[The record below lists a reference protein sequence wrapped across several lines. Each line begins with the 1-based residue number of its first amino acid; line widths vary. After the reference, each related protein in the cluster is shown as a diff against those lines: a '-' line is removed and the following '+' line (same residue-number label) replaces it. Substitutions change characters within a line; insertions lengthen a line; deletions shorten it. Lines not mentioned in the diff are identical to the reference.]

1 MLPRFRLASSVFVHS
16 VFDLTATVKP
26 GRSGRLVEEGATA
39 VISAIASI
47 IAAVIGGITMTK
59 RAAVVTVSLVSL
71 VPGLA
76 TAASKFASEQLD
88 PTANVPEALAQRVED
103 VDPRA
108 ARFLPKMRVKVG
120 LTGANTPTP
129 ALLQRLGLGAAQVS
143 TASRSFTVDQP
154 QLDYLLKAA
163 NAPEVKVI
171 EIIAPNQLPKAP
183 AHVPFNLDARLAH
196 NVTLFEANVY
206 GGQGASSTGL
216 IIDGGVARPTH
227 VEFQSNRVT
236 LVEPGEKENA
246 HATHVAGTMIASGVN
261 PKARG
266 MAPKM
271 KLLSVSFNDDL
282 TKLEAN
288 GANVIVSNHS
298 YGPAAGWDQFWDGN
312 KYAWVWYGDVAK
324 STTEDAVFGRYAG
337 DCPDFDRIL
346 LKFPQLMAVV
356 AAGNDRD
363 DGPTSQPV
371 SHYISVFNSAI
382 NDFEWVVSSANRALD
397 GHKSGGYDT
406 ISGLGA
412 CKNGLTI
419 GAVNDTFVEG
429 HPNNSATRTTVF
441 SAWGPLDDGRIKPDV
456 VANGQSLLSTTVPSS
471 PQDPTPDA
479 MYDSMDGTS
488 MASPTAAGIVAL
500 MSEYY
505 ASLHADSP
513 PRSATIRALLAH
525 TAMDAG
531 IAGPDA
537 IYGYGSIN
545 ALRAG
550 QVIRGDAGAAIHEL
564 VAKKNTDLTLK
575 LDGQQ
580 GTAVRASIAWIDLPG
595 ASNVG
600 AINDPTPA
608 LVVDFDVTLVSPSG
622 KTYFPYRVD
631 LASVGASARADGP
644 NRVDNLEVVDAPG
657 ETGTWQVRI
666 SPKKLGIESTWPV
679 SLIVTGLKRQ

>member
-1 MLPRFRLASSVFVHS
+1 MLSRFLTVSSVFVDF
-16 VFDLTATVKP
+16 VLELTATVKP
-26 GRSGRLVEEGATA
+26 GRSCRLVEGVATA
-39 VISAIASI
+39 VICANASI
-47 IAAVIGGITMTK
+47 IGAAIRGITMTK
-59 RAAVVTVSLVSL
+59 RAAVFTVSLAFL

-76 TAASKFASEQLD
+76 IASSKFASEQLD
-88 PTANVPEALAQRVED
+88 PSANTPEALAQRVED
-103 VDPRA
+103 VPPGA
-108 ARFLPKMRVKVG
+108 ASMLPKMRVKVG
-120 LTGANTPTP
+120 LAGAYTPTA

-143 TASRSFTVDQP
+143 TASRSFIVEQP
-154 QLDYLLKAA
+154 QRGFLLKAA
-163 NAPEVKVI
+163 RAPEVEVI

-216 IIDGGVARPTH
+216 IIDGGVARPSH
-227 VEFQSNRVT
+227 VEFQLDRIT
-236 LVEPGEKENA
+236 LVEPEEKESA

-288 GANVIVSNHS
+288 AAKVTVSNHS
-298 YGPAAGWDQFWDGN
+298 YGPAAGWDQFWDGR
-312 KYAWVWYGDVAK
+312 KYVWVWYGDVAK
-324 STTEDAVFGRYAG
+324 STTEDAAFGRYAG
-337 DCPDFDRIL
+337 DCPDFDSIL
-346 LKFPQLMAVV
+346 LRFPQLTAVV
-356 AAGNDRD
+356 AAGNDRN

-371 SHYISVFNSAI
+371 SHYVSVFNTAI
-382 NDFEWVVSSANRALD
+382 GDFEWVVSSANRALD

-419 GAVNDTFVEG
+419 GAVNDTFEEG
-429 HPNNSATRTTVF
+429 HPNNTATRTTVF

-456 VANGQSLLSTTVPSS
+456 VANGQSLLSTTIPSS

-505 ASLHADSP
+505 ASLHAASP

-525 TAMDAG
+525 TATDAG
-531 IAGPDA
+531 IAGPDPM
-537 IYGYGSIN
+537 YGYGSIN

-580 GTAVRASIAWIDLPG
+580 GTAVRASIAWIDVPG

-622 KTYFPYRVD
+622 KTYFPYRLD

-657 ETGTWQVRI
+657 ETGTWQVKI
-666 SPKKLGIESTWPV
+666 SPTTLGIESTWPV
-679 SLIVTGLKRQ
+679 SLVVTGLNGQ